1 METNNTPVQS
11 QQAGLATSAKVLEA
25 VLDAPSVAKQFKNA
39 LGEHKDVFISSIID
53 LYNGDKATLS
63 KCRTNDIVTQCLK
76 AAALQLPINK
86 ALGFSYI
93 VAYNNREGGL
103 TPTFVTGYK
112 GYIQLAMRTGQYRTI
127 NADVVYEGEL
137 VKGNKLTGEIR
148 LDGEKISDKVVGYF
162 AYFELLNG
170 FSKTLYMTVDEM
182 AVYAKK
188 YSPTAG
194 RFSVEDL
201 AKKANE
207 KTYSKGSVGWGG
219 NFNEMA
225 LKTCIRRLLS
235 KYGYLSVEMQQ
246 AVEMDITSEDAAEN
260 VRAEMTSAVGA
271 TVIDIDEAEI
281 IPQPAS
287 PAPQPAKDNTPE
299 IDF

>member
-207 KTYSKGSVGWGG
+207 TTYSKGSVGWGG

-246 AVEMDITSEDAAEN
+246 AVEMDINSEDAAEN
-260 VRAEMTSAVGA
+260 VRSEMTSAVGA
-271 TVIDIDEAEI
+271 TVVDIDEAEI

-287 PAPQPAKDNTPE
+287 PVPQPAKDNTPE